1 MPISLLRK
9 SQRQALHSTKRA
21 EKESLAQRLAEG
33 EIKTHNYREA
43 TDCVEPYGSEL
54 VPTEMEG
61 DRERIE
67 RQTQR
72 LRGGWGWGERERE
85 IQRQRDR
92 ERELELEN
100 FNTRG

>member
-9 SQRQALHSTKRA
+9 SQRQALHSAKRA

-72 LRGGWGWGERERE
+72 LRGGWGWG
-85 IQRQRDR
+85 RDR
-92 ERELELEN
+92 ETERELELEN